1 MALRNEHMKTLLKLS
16 LLLVLATACKV
27 IKYVPVETKV
37 EVEIHDTTRI
47 HTVDTLVK
55 VPDVSIR
62 DFVNLEDT
70 LTMRSGLV
78 TAKAWIDEPTAS
90 LRGSLEQTGKV
101 PAQIV
106 EKERVVYKDSI
117 RDREVPVP
125 VEVEKIVKVVP
136 WWAKALSAIGVLAL
150 LLLAGWIA
158 FKFFLK

>member
-1 MALRNEHMKTLLKLS
+1 MRNRTITFSVLLGLI
-16 LLLVLATACKV
+16 LLTFPGCKV

-70 LTMRSGLV
+70 LTMRSGIV

-90 LRGSLEQTGKV
+90 LRGSLEQNGKLPV
-101 PAQIV
+101 QVI
-106 EKERVVYKDSI
+106 EKERIVYKDSI

-136 WWAKALSAIGVLAL
+136 WWARVLSVIGAIGILLVL
-150 LLLAGWIA
+150 GWIA
-158 FKFFLK
+158 LKFFLK